1 MVNDIPLQL
10 AFNRYICGIF
20 AFSSFTLLHSS
31 FNSINT
37 PIQRNISK
45 LFIFLY
51 TKQDKRAE
59 DMSMATVSRKLV
71 SEITSWQ
78 GKRIKVRLIDGRMY
92 EGVVEAIDHPSFN
105 ILLSD
110 VVNEKGE
117 KLYKVLIRGQ
127 QISEVIIPQQ
137 DIFNAEE
144 FARLLQEE
152 LKLAPGAIKVYP
164 EIETVMVFNSIKVTR
179 NGVEGSGPLAQKVY
193 SIFEKYMAAK
203 KKQ

>member
-1 MVNDIPLQL
+1 
-10 AFNRYICGIF
+10 
-20 AFSSFTLLHSS
+20 
-31 FNSINT
+31 
-37 PIQRNISK
+37 
-45 LFIFLY
+45 
-51 TKQDKRAE
+51 
-59 DMSMATVSRKLV
+59 MSMATVSRKLV

-144 FARLLQEE
+144 FARVLQEE

>member
-1 MVNDIPLQL
+1 
-10 AFNRYICGIF
+10 
-20 AFSSFTLLHSS
+20 
-31 FNSINT
+31 
-37 PIQRNISK
+37 
-45 LFIFLY
+45 
-51 TKQDKRAE
+51 
-59 DMSMATVSRKLV
+59 MSMATVSRKLV

-203 KKQ
+203 KKKQ

>member
-1 MVNDIPLQL
+1 
-10 AFNRYICGIF
+10 
-20 AFSSFTLLHSS
+20 
-31 FNSINT
+31 
-37 PIQRNISK
+37 
-45 LFIFLY
+45 
-51 TKQDKRAE
+51 
-59 DMSMATVSRKLV
+59 MATVSRKLV

>member
-1 MVNDIPLQL
+1 
-10 AFNRYICGIF
+10 
-20 AFSSFTLLHSS
+20 
-31 FNSINT
+31 
-37 PIQRNISK
+37 
-45 LFIFLY
+45 
-51 TKQDKRAE
+51 
-59 DMSMATVSRKLV
+59 MSMTSASRKLV

-78 GKRIKVRLIDGRMY
+78 GKKIKIRLIDGRMY
-92 EGVVEAIDHPSFN
+92 EGIVEAIDHPSFN

-110 VVNEKGE
+110 AVNERGDRF
-117 KLYKVLIRGQ
+117 YRVLIRGQ
-127 QISEVIIPQQ
+127 QISEIIIPQQ

-144 FARLLQEE
+144 FARILQEE

-193 SIFEKYMAAK
+193 SIFEKYMASK

>member
-1 MVNDIPLQL
+1 
-10 AFNRYICGIF
+10 
-20 AFSSFTLLHSS
+20 
-31 FNSINT
+31 
-37 PIQRNISK
+37 
-45 LFIFLY
+45 
-51 TKQDKRAE
+51 
-59 DMSMATVSRKLV
+59 MSMATASRKLV

-78 GKRIKVRLIDGRMY
+78 GKRIKVRLIDGRIY

-193 SIFEKYMAAK
+193 SVFEKYMATK

>member
-1 MVNDIPLQL
+1 
-10 AFNRYICGIF
+10 
-20 AFSSFTLLHSS
+20 
-31 FNSINT
+31 
-37 PIQRNISK
+37 
-45 LFIFLY
+45 
-51 TKQDKRAE
+51 
-59 DMSMATVSRKLV
+59 MSMATVSRKLV
-71 SEITSWQ
+71 SEVTSWQ

>member
-1 MVNDIPLQL
+1 
-10 AFNRYICGIF
+10 
-20 AFSSFTLLHSS
+20 
-31 FNSINT
+31 
-37 PIQRNISK
+37 
-45 LFIFLY
+45 
-51 TKQDKRAE
+51 
-59 DMSMATVSRKLV
+59 MSMATVSRKLV

>member
-1 MVNDIPLQL
+1 
-10 AFNRYICGIF
+10 
-20 AFSSFTLLHSS
+20 
-31 FNSINT
+31 
-37 PIQRNISK
+37 
-45 LFIFLY
+45 
-51 TKQDKRAE
+51 
-59 DMSMATVSRKLV
+59 MSMATVSRKLV
-71 SEITSWQ
+71 SEVTSWQ

-127 QISEVIIPQQ
+127 QVSEVIIPQQ

>member
-1 MVNDIPLQL
+1 V
-10 AFNRYICGIF
+10 
-20 AFSSFTLLHSS
+20 
-31 FNSINT
+31 
-37 PIQRNISK
+37 
-45 LFIFLY
+45 
-51 TKQDKRAE
+51 E

-71 SEITSWQ
+71 SEVTSWQ

>member
-1 MVNDIPLQL
+1 M
-10 AFNRYICGIF
+10 G
-20 AFSSFTLLHSS
+20 
-31 FNSINT
+31 
-37 PIQRNISK
+37 
-45 LFIFLY
+45 
-51 TKQDKRAE
+51 
-59 DMSMATVSRKLV
+59 MATVSHKLV

-110 VVNEKGE
+110 AVNEKGE

-137 DIFNAEE
+137 DIFNVEE

-193 SIFEKYMAAK
+193 SIFEKYMATK